1 MSESKINNWYFLFK
15 SYPDQVNHLFIN
27 RVEAQARKEVA
38 CGEQTLFPTLVSPAI
53 FSAGEKTRKSVMVR
67 TCDRFRKK
75 IVDVSCETVIFLA
88 LDLVSKN

>member
-1 MSESKINNWYFLFK
+1 MSESKITNWYFLFK
-15 SYPDQVNHLFIN
+15 SYPDQVNLLSIN
-27 RVEAQARKEVA
+27 RAQARKEVA
-38 CGEQTLFPTLVSPAI
+38 CGKQTLFPALVSPAI

-88 LDLVSKN
+88 LDIGKN